1 VTATVVPDVEHVV
14 LIDGSGRTAGT
25 APKQTVHTR
34 DTPFHLAFSCYVVD
48 GDGRVLLTRRAPTK
62 RTWPSTWS
70 NACCGHPQLGET
82 LREAVVRRLDEELGL
97 EPRALGVAIPDFA
110 YRAVMADGTT
120 EHELCP
126 VVVAVVDGEPA
137 PDRDEVDAVAWTT
150 WDELR
155 RRAATEPRTLSPWSV
170 RQVAGLGALA
180 TTASDLFDLAARG
193 GRLLD
198 QPVGA
203 PGSVTG
209 AGSDLRGALAGGE
222 ATEGRLRDFVVA
234 KALAVHA
241 LDPAVTDV
249 TTAIAALV
257 DRGGKRLRPAF
268 VHWGHAATGAVPDER
283 VTAAAASVEL
293 LHTFALIHDDVMD
306 RSATRRNG
314 PSTHI
319 ALEHACPASFPPDAA
334 RFGTNA
340 AILAGD
346 LAHLWADELLDQV
359 GTGPDAARARAR
371 FHQLR
376 TEVIAGQY
384 LDLRLAHEPQAT
396 EVEARQVA
404 LLKTARYTVTRP
416 LQLGAALGGGSERLD
431 AALEVYGDATG
442 LAFQLRDD
450 VLGLFGD
457 PSTTGKSRLDDL
469 REGKRTLLV
478 LRALALGDE
487 DQRTAIAAALGN
499 PDVGEEAA
507 ARCREAVVA
516 SGALASIEA
525 LIADRHD
532 AAVAA
537 VAEVPERARQALVD
551 LAAFASYRKT

>member
-1 VTATVVPDVEHVV
+1 VTATVAPGVEHVV
-14 LIDGSGRTAGT
+14 LIDGSGRATGT
-25 APKQTVHTR
+25 APKQTVHTTE
-34 DTPFHLAFSCYVVD
+34 TPFHLAFSCYVVD
-48 GDGRVLLTRRAPTK
+48 RGGRVLLTRRAPTK

-82 LREAVVRRLDEELGL
+82 LREAVVRRLEEELGL
-97 EPRALGVAIPDFA
+97 APRALGVAIPDFA

-126 VVVAVVDGEPA
+126 VVVAVVDGEPS
-137 PDRDEVDAVAWTT
+137 PDLDEVDAVAWTT

-155 RRAATEPRTLSPWSV
+155 RRADTEPRTLSPWAV

-180 TTASDLFDLAARG
+180 PTAQDLLDLAGRG
-193 GRLLD
+193 GRLLEQRIGEPEAAD
-198 QPVGA
+198 GV
-203 PGSVTG
+203 PGDG
-209 AGSDLRGALAGGE
+209 CDALAVGVAVE
-222 ATEGRLRDFVVA
+222 ARLRDFVVA
-234 KALAVHA
+234 KALEVHE

-249 TTAIAALV
+249 TSAIAALV

-268 VHWGHAATGAVPDER
+268 VHWGHAATGAPPDER
-283 VTAAAASVEL
+283 VTAAAAAVEL

-314 PSTHI
+314 PSTHV
-319 ALEHACPASFPPDAA
+319 ALEAGCPAPSRPEAA

-340 AILAGD
+340 AVLAGD
-346 LAHLWADELLDQV
+346 LAHLWADELLDEA
-359 GTGPDAARARAR
+359 GTGPAVDRARRR

-384 LDLRLAHEPQAT
+384 LDLRLAHHPGAT
-396 EVEARQVA
+396 ESEARQVA

-416 LQLGAALGGGSERLD
+416 LQLGAALGGGPARLD
-431 AALEVYGDATG
+431 AALGAYGDATG

-457 PSTTGKSRLDDL
+457 PETTGKSHLDDL

-478 LRALALGDE
+478 LRALALGDAN
-487 DQRTAIAAALGN
+487 QRSAIGLALGD
-499 PDVGEEAA
+499 PLLDEDAA

-525 LIADRHD
+525 LIADRYG
-532 AAVAA
+532 AAVGALTH
-537 VAEVPERARQALVD
+537 VPEPARKALGD
-551 LAAFASYRKT
+551 LAAFAAYRRT